1 MTEPKPS
8 AHPAVVRDDEERPPL
23 TLTLDKLAYL
33 IVKAREFDAKVASGD
48 GESASNPADD
58 SEVSVLEDTGED
70 GTYEELAAALD
81 GLNDDEKIEVLALV
95 WLGRGDF
102 APDDWTA
109 ALEQAGEV
117 HDRRETAYLLGIP
130 QLGDLLEDGLAM
142 LGYPTGEL
150 GFGRL

>member
-1 MTEPKPS
+1 M
-8 AHPAVVRDDEERPPL
+8 
-23 TLTLDKLAYL
+23 
-33 IVKAREFDAKVASGD
+33 
-48 GESASNPADD
+48 
-58 SEVSVLEDTGED
+58 SVLEDTGED
-70 GTYEELAAALD
+70 GTGEELTAALD
-81 GLNDDEKIEVLALV
+81 GLNDDEKIEILALV

-102 APDDWTA
+102 APDDWAA
-109 ALEQAGEV
+109 ALDQAGEV